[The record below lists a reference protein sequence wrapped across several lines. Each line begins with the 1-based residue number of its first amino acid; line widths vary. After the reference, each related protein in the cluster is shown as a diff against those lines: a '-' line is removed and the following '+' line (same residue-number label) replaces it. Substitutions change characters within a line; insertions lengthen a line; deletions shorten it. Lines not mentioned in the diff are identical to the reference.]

1 MPHGQPLT
9 LLNIR
14 YTFLVNTRFVP
25 PLTPVFL
32 VFGAVGFI
40 FSTWASRLPALR
52 EALSLDAAQLGLLLL
67 AMSIGSISS
76 LVAAGTVVER
86 FGTKRASITGIT
98 VILLATLGFS
108 TAALAGNILL
118 TGVGFFLVGLGNG
131 TLDVAMNS
139 EGAHVERQHRRIIL
153 PQLHGLFSLGS
164 VVGAGFGSVMAG
176 LGVGFFAHFVIAL
189 AIGVPLI
196 VWHALAFD
204 LPPQQPT
211 GTKRSSALH
220 AWRNGTTVLI
230 GVFVLSLALAE
241 GVGTDWL
248 ALAMVEK
255 FSVSEAA
262 GAFTFTIFVTA
273 MTVMRFVGKPMLER
287 LGRVRTLRVLIT
299 TAFVGLLAATLTG
312 TYALATLGSL
322 LLGFGVALGFPMGM
336 SAVSER
342 SQSAAAVSVVA
353 SIGYGA
359 FLAGPPLLGAL
370 AKHVGIANALLA
382 VAPFLVLSYFL
393 APLLHEH
400 TTR

>member
-1 MPHGQPLT
+1 MVEARPK
-9 LLNIR
+9 
-14 YTFLVNTRFVP
+14 P
-25 PLTPVFL
+25 PLIPVFV

-52 EALSLDAAQLGLLLL
+52 EALALDAAQLGLLLL
-67 AMSIGSISS
+67 AMSIGSIGSII
-76 LVAAGTVVER
+76 AAGTVVEKL
-86 FGTKRASITGIT
+86 GSKRSVILAIT
-98 VILLATLGFS
+98 VILLATIGFS
-108 TAALAGNILL
+108 FAALAGNVFL
-118 TGVGFFLVGLGNG
+118 TGVGFFFVGLGNG
-131 TLDVAMNS
+131 TLDVGMNS
-139 EGAHVERQHRRIIL
+139 EGAHVERGHRRIIL

-164 VVGAGFGSVMAG
+164 VVGAAFGAVMAG
-176 LGVGFFAHFVIAL
+176 LGVSFFTHFLIAL
-189 AIGVPLI
+189 GIGVPLI
-196 VWHALAFD
+196 YYFASAFE
-204 LPPQQPT
+204 LSARAPSATKQP
-211 GTKRSSALH
+211 SALH
-220 AWRNGTTVLI
+220 AWRNTTTVLI

-262 GAFTFTIFVTA
+262 GAFTFTIFVGA
-273 MTVMRFVGKPMLER
+273 MTLTRFIGKPLLVR

-299 TAFVGLLAATLTG
+299 AAFVGLLVATLTG
-312 TYALATLGSL
+312 TYAFATFGAL

-342 SQSAAAVSVVA
+342 TASPAAVSVVA

-370 AKHVGIANALLA
+370 AKQVGIANALLA

-400 TTR
+400 SAG

>member
-1 MPHGQPLT
+1 MGQPST
-9 LLNIR
+9 LQEIR
-14 YTFLVNTRFVP
+14 YTSIVEYRLKP
-25 PLTPVFL
+25 PLVPVFV

-86 FGTKRASITGIT
+86 LGTKRAVITAILIIT
-98 VILLATLGFS
+98 LGTLGFS
-108 TAALAGNILL
+108 FAALAGNIFL
-118 TGVGFFLVGLGNG
+118 TGVGFFFVGLGNG
-131 TLDVAMNS
+131 TLDVGMNS

-176 LGVGFFAHFVIAL
+176 LGVGFFTHFLIAL
-189 AIGVPLI
+189 GIGVPLI
-196 VWHALAFD
+196 VWYAQSFI
-204 LPPQQPT
+204 LPPTLPT
-211 GTKRSSALH
+211 ATSKRSSALH
-220 AWRNGTTVLI
+220 AWRNSTTVFI

-255 FSVSEAA
+255 FNVSEAA
-262 GAFTFTIFVTA
+262 GAFTFTMFVSA
-273 MTVMRFVGKPMLER
+273 MTIMRFVGKPLLER
-287 LGRVRTLRVLIT
+287 FGRVRTLRMLISA
-299 TAFVGLLAATLTG
+299 AFAGLLVATLTNA
-312 TYALATLGSL
+312 YALATLGAL

-342 SQSAAAVSVVA
+342 SQSAASVSVVA

-400 TTR
+400 TAG

>member
-1 MPHGQPLT
+1 MD
-9 LLNIR
+9 
-14 YTFLVNTRFVP
+14 TRSIP
-25 PLTPVFL
+25 PLTPVFV

-67 AMSIGSISS
+67 AMSIGSIGS

-86 FGTKRASITGIT
+86 LGTKRASLIAIS
-98 VILLATLGFS
+98 VLLLATLGFS
-108 TAALAGNILL
+108 TAVLAGNIFL
-118 TGVGFFLVGLGNG
+118 TGVGFFFVGLGNG

-139 EGAHVERQHRRIIL
+139 EGAHVERQQRRIIL

-176 LGVGFFAHFVIAL
+176 LGVGFFTHFVVAL

-196 VWHALAFD
+196 MYFARAFD
-204 LPPQQPT
+204 LAAQEPT
-211 GTKRSSALH
+211 TTERPSAWH

-273 MTVMRFVGKPMLER
+273 MTVMRFVGKPLLER
-287 LGRVRTLRVLIT
+287 LGRVRTLRILIA
-299 TAFVGLLAATLTG
+299 TAFAGLLAATLSG
-312 TYALATLGSL
+312 TYVLATFGAL

-342 SQSAAAVSVVA
+342 SQSAASVSVVA

-370 AKHVGIANALLA
+370 ANHVGIANALLA
-382 VAPFLVLSYFL
+382 VAPFLVLSYVL

-400 TTR
+400 AAR